1 MPLNNEGN
9 GKQKMC
15 GEGNGSSQGLQ
26 ARPGAEIG
34 EGAAEVVVREI
45 QLCEIHYG
53 RCIENGHAH
62 TPTELVPTH
71 IPGTKQSFLGNF
83 RSRRQV

>member
-1 MPLNNEGN
+1 
-9 GKQKMC
+9 MC

-34 EGAAEVVVREI
+34 EWATEVVVREI
-45 QLCEIHYG
+45 QLCEILYR

-62 TPTELVPTH
+62 NSAELIPTY
-71 IPGTKQSFLGNF
+71 IPGTKQTFLGNV